1 MNQFLR
7 IQIENIINTLN
18 TFLMSCKIAT
28 QRDDGKI
35 DKKEEKT
42 LKKIREATETYIEEL
57 KSLTK

>member
-1 MNQFLR
+1 LKKGENFMNQFLR

-18 TFLMSCKIAT
+18 TFLMSCKIAA

-42 LKKIREATETYIEEL
+42 GLSNQKRDG
-57 KSLTK
+57 